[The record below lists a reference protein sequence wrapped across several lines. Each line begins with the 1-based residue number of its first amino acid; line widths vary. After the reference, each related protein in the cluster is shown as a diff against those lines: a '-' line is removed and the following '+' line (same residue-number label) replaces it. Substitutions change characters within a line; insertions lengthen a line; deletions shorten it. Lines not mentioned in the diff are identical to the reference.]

1 MPTMNPS
8 QALSSCEQALR
19 ELLTIVLSKKLGPTW
34 IKRVCAPEEIARLEE
49 KREVERKRRTNRGAI
64 AVPTNLISYAEF
76 TNLIKWVRAYWDDV
90 APALGKKK
98 EIEVFLDRFEALRN
112 AVAHSRELLVFEEE
126 LLSAIAGEIRNR
138 VTIYM
143 SSMDPAGDYFPRIE
157 WVTDNLGNNTENAQ
171 KPSDGAWVVPTTTSL
186 RPGDRVSFRCR
197 GTDPQGRTLSWTI
210 RHLGGV
216 TSPVQGSDVDLTWDV
231 AEHNIGQQVYVNI
244 TLKSSSSS
252 HRTNG
257 ADGYDAVVTM
267 MYNVL
272 PPMSGTVV
280 RGEDG

>member
-1 MPTMNPS
+1 MNPS

-19 ELLTIVLSKKLGPTW
+19 ELLTIALSKKFGPTW
-34 IKRVCAPEEIARLEE
+34 MSRVCAPEEIARLEE
-49 KREVERKRRTNRGAI
+49 KREVEQKRRTTRGAI
-64 AVPTNLISYAEF
+64 AVPVNLISYAEF

-90 APALGKKK
+90 APALGRKR
-98 EIEVFLDRFEALRN
+98 EIEVLLDRFEALRN

-138 VTIYM
+138 VTIYV
-143 SSMDPAGDYFPRIE
+143 SSMDPVGEYFPRIE

-171 KPSDGAWVVPTTTSL
+171 KPSEGAWVVPTATSL
-186 RPGDRVSFRCR
+186 RPGDRVSFCCR

-216 TSPVQGSDVDLTWDV
+216 TDPVQGNDVDLTWEV
-231 AEHNIGQQVYVNI
+231 TEQNIGHQVHTTVML
-244 TLKSSSSS
+244 TSSSPY

-257 ADGYDAVVTM
+257 ANGYDAVVIMT
-267 MYNVL
+267 YNVL
-272 PPMSGTVV
+272 PPMAGTVDS
-280 RGEDG
+280 GEEG